1 MSWHVDAPLVA
12 DYAAGRLSP
21 AAEASIETHMAT
33 CVGCRRVAA
42 GYTGQAVADA
52 VWRSVSTEIAKPPLP
67 WWAVALRGLGVEE
80 HELTLLASGDALR
93 MSWAAALGTALVGLI
108 ASGLS
113 VPAYQDTLF
122 LLFAPLVPVAAVLA
136 AYNATDSLRD
146 LTDAT
151 PFSKFRLALLRT
163 SLALAAAV
171 PLTVSASLLA
181 PALQPLAAVWLLPGL
196 GLTIGTLLLLTW
208 LTAEAAGAVVGV
220 GWTAAIVILHS
231 AGRIDQLAAA
241 TTQVGF
247 AILAIGFGALLAAR
261 TSASKIR
268 RNDR

>member
-1 MSWHVDAPLVA
+1 MSWHVDAPLIAAYA
-12 DYAAGRLSP
+12 DGRLSP
-21 AAEASIETHMAT
+21 AAEASIETHMAA
-33 CVGCRRVAA
+33 CARCRRVATEH
-42 GYTGQAVADA
+42 TGQAMADL
-52 VWRSVSTEIAKPPLP
+52 VWESVSLRIAKPPLP
-67 WWAVALRGLGVEE
+67 WWAVALRCLGVEE
-80 HELTLLASGDALR
+80 DELTLLVSGDALR

-113 VPAYQDTLF
+113 SPAYQDTLF

-136 AYNATDSLRD
+136 AYNVTDSLRE

-196 GLTIGTLLLLTW
+196 GLTVGTLLLLTW
-208 LTAEAAGAVVGV
+208 LTAEAAGGAVGV
-220 GWTAAIVILHS
+220 AWTAAIVTLHS

-241 TTQVGF
+241 TTQVAF

-261 TSASKIR
+261 TSTSLIR
-268 RNDR
+268 RND